1 MTKRALPGAAFVLLA
16 VASIATPGAAGGFL
30 TFVLGP
36 DGVVYSWKADDT
48 DLLPLPPSLAHLADH
63 PVNDLAISED
73 SGKAVV
79 LPVAARRA
87 GTRRNRLEGSAV
99 VISSPTTAA
108 PPAILNQITFEGDG
122 RRVAVSGDG
131 RFAYVLAILALPD
144 QAGGEV
150 RARLYALDLEEGRV
164 VASAHLDS
172 PPGAVALE
180 PAGTRL
186 YLAYAGRIQTYTTN
200 PLAQSWHYRS
210 PGANRGLCFPPHGA
224 VLYSVRRDRIAL
236 FDPEVIAGRKPEERQ
251 KLQDDATA
259 VIPLPFAADSLLFS
273 RDGKLAAASGSGDV
287 VVFFEPRTGTIVT
300 TRGDGAGSETS
311 PEVRPFYFGQGPGD
325 LVVAIFP
332 EKRVRTITPP
342 ASLIEAAAKN
352 LELSN
357 KTKEIP
363 YNQSSAP
370 ATSDTPKPDSAPPP
384 AAMPQPSPIPAAA
397 EPSEVLPI
405 LSGRLSGRID
415 AVRAIVIYGPGSI
428 VREQARAV
436 PDADGYWRIPLPA
449 PGSYRI
455 VPMGEGTRPVR
466 SEPNF
471 HTLDVRDRGVTGLD
485 FRILGTS

>member
-1 MTKRALPGAAFVLLA
+1 MKRPALPGAAFVLLA

-36 DGVVYSWKADDT
+36 DGVVYTWKADDT
-48 DLLPLPPSLAHLADH
+48 QILPLPPSLARLAGH

-79 LPVAARRA
+79 LPVASRRA
-87 GTRRNRLEGSAV
+87 GTHRNRLEGSAV

-108 PPAILNQITFEGDG
+108 PPAILNEITFEGDG
-122 RRVAVSGDG
+122 RRVAVSADG
-131 RFAYVLAILALPD
+131 RFAYVLAILAVPD

-150 RARLYALDLEEGRV
+150 PARLYALDLEEGRV

-186 YLAYAGRIQTYTTN
+186 YLAYAGRIQTYTTH

-210 PGANRGLCFPPHGA
+210 PGSNRGLCFPPHGA
-224 VLYSVRRDRIAL
+224 VLYSVRRDRIAR

-251 KLQDDATA
+251 RLQDDATA
-259 VIPLPFAADSLLFS
+259 VTPLPFAADSLLFS
-273 RDGKLAAASGSGDV
+273 RDGNLAVASGSGDALA
-287 VVFFEPRTGTIVT
+287 FFDPRTGTVVT
-300 TRGDGAGSETS
+300 TRWDGTGSETS
-311 PEVRPFYFGQGPGD
+311 REVRPFYFGGSPGD
-325 LVVAIFP
+325 LVVGIFP
-332 EKRVRTITPP
+332 EKRVRRIAPP
-342 ASLIEAAAKN
+342 TLLIEADAKN
-352 LELSN
+352 LQLSN
-357 KTKEIP
+357 TPKEMP
-363 YNQSSAP
+363 HDKSSAP
-370 ATSDTPKPDSAPPP
+370 AISDAPKPEAAPSP
-384 AAMPQPSPIPAAA
+384 AATPQPSPVPAAV
-397 EPSEVLPI
+397 EPPEVPLVVA
-405 LSGRLSGRID
+405 GRLSGRID

-436 PDADGYWRIPLPA
+436 PDADGSWRIPLPA
-449 PGSYRI
+449 PGTYRI
-455 VPMGEGTRPVR
+455 VPMGEGARPVR

-471 HTLDVRDRGVTGLD
+471 HTLEVKDRGVTGLD